1 MMPQNVKRAV
11 LTFLGVTLLAAGV
24 VFGVLATQ
32 NKVIFN
38 QKAAPTTAE
47 KIAEIAKSIGESKS
61 QANITYS
68 SVDLGYSL
76 SFNKNYWNPSK
87 ETNLKTNDLKSLSFN
102 LNTGNGIAKVDFQ
115 TFGNTELTKKI
126 NAGKTKVSGGD
137 NLDALA
143 NGIAMSNPPVSKLRI
158 RRNGKD
164 YYKFTYNTTFL
175 NQKVTYYTYVTINGD
190 SYHSFT
196 ARYPSFGDGS
206 SMAEGFIDSFSFLP
220 NPAEVKGASATSLP
234 TTALDESKIVELTKP
249 SVVEIAHIYC
259 NDIKISDTSGLH
271 YLKPSY
277 KYCDGALGSGFV
289 INKDGF
295 IATNGHV
302 AVQFPDSSLV
312 QGLISQNPYSQGFFI
327 DLIRELVFIQNG
339 QDISEEQAK
348 TLLSQAST
356 DPTYFEAFV
365 TLIYKMVQQKIIGL
379 SLNSEKH
386 FVKLANDPIVIDGSK
401 AANDFM
407 SVISTSQT
415 IKEAKLV
422 SFNYPN
428 ELSVEGV
435 LNGKKETGSDV
446 AIIKITDPGDWV
458 FPSVSLGTS
467 DGLKEGSEVI
477 VIGYPGLVSGGKDS
491 LINQKSSATPTIT
504 KGVISAIKNDQA
516 GLKLI
521 QVDASIDHGNS
532 GGPAFDLKGD
542 VIGIATY
549 GIGSQSGNYN
559 FLRDVEDLKKLAAAN
574 SVTMAPSPTYI
585 EWAEGLGYFWR
596 EHYKQA
602 VGPFDKVEASYPIHP
617 LAANYS
623 NDSQEAIKKGQD
635 KSDFIF
641 LLAHDR
647 ATQITFFG
655 VILGLF
661 AIGFTTFTI
670 IKRNKNGVKPPT
682 TSGGTV
688 AQNNTPAMAQP
699 TLPQNLTTPSS
710 PLPQNPEVQ
719 NISTVAPT
727 PQTPPLVQEQA
738 YKNIVNK

>member
-1 MMPQNVKRAV
+1 MQKNTKRV
-11 LTFLGVTLLAAGV
+11 LLTFLGVTLLAGGI

-32 NKVIFN
+32 SKVIFN

-47 KIAEIAKSIGESKS
+47 KIAEIAKSIGENKP
-61 QANITYS
+61 QTNTTYS
-68 SVDLGYSL
+68 SADLGYSL
-76 SFNKNYWNPSK
+76 SFNKNYWNPSSD
-87 ETNLKTNDLKSLSFN
+87 TNLKTNNLKNLSFN
-102 LNTGNGIAKVDFQ
+102 LNTGDAVAKVEFQ
-115 TFGNTELTKKI
+115 TYENADLTKKI
-126 NAGKTKVSGGD
+126 NTGRSKTPNGD

-143 NGIAMSNPPVSKLRI
+143 NGIAVSNPPTSKLRI

-175 NQKVTYYTYVTINGD
+175 NQKITYYTYITINGD
-190 SYHSFT
+190 GYHSFT
-196 ARYPSFGDGS
+196 AKYPSFGDGS
-206 SMAEGFIDSFSFLP
+206 LMAESFIDSFSFHP
-220 NPAEVKGASATSLP
+220 TEAQVKGASATSLP

-259 NDIKISDTSGLH
+259 NDIKISDTAGLR

-327 DLIRELVFIQNG
+327 DLIRELVVIQNG
-339 QDISEEQAK
+339 QEISEEQAK
-348 TLLSQAST
+348 TLLNQAST

-365 TLIYKMVQQKIIGL
+365 TLIYKMVQQKIIAL

-401 AANDFM
+401 AASDFM
-407 SVISTSQT
+407 SVITPSQT

-428 ELSVEGV
+428 ELSVESV
-435 LNGKKETGSDV
+435 LSGKKETGSDV
-446 AIIKITDPGDWV
+446 AIVKITDPGNWV
-458 FPSVSLGTS
+458 FPSVTLGTS
-467 DGLKEGSEVI
+467 EGLKEGSEVI

-532 GGPAFDLKGD
+532 GGPAFDTKGS

-559 FLRDVEDLKKLAAAN
+559 FLRDVEDLKKLALDN
-574 SVTMAPSPTYI
+574 SVATAPSPTYI

-623 NDSQEAIKKGQD
+623 SDSKEAIKNGQD
-635 KSDFIF
+635 KSDFGF
-641 LLAHDR
+641 LLTHDR

-661 AIGFTTFTI
+661 AIGFTAITI
-670 IKRNKNGVKPPT
+670 IKRNKDKTNTPPT
-682 TSGGTV
+682 TNGGLT
-688 AQNNTPAMAQP
+688 QTNMPTQP
-699 TLPQNLTTPSS
+699 PVVVQQTTTPSA
-710 PLPQNPEVQ
+710 PVVQNPLGTANSQ
-719 NISTVAPT
+719 PVASQSQQQ
-727 PQTPPLVQEQA
+727 PQQQV
-738 YKNIVNK
+738 YKNTI